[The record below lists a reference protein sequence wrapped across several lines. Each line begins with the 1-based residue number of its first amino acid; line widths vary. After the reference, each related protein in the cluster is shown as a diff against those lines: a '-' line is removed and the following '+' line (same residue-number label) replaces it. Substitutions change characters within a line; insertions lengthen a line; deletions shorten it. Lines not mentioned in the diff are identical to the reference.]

1 MPLFLDVATM
11 VCFAFASGMVFV
23 LHFVEQPAYALL
35 TGLRENIP
43 ESTETK
49 LLLTHTKNVLG
60 QFLAVRVPQIKAGL
74 LMAGT
79 AYSAVLVYTSGNFIS
94 RRGLLV
100 LCGIFFVPIMAKQ
113 ALPAAQ
119 RVAAVSPSATT
130 AELGAALRPLLKT
143 NRIGT
148 LATLSF
154 FLFSMLVSWLD

>member
-1 MPLFLDVATM
+1 VTENLDVASM

-23 LHFVEQPAYALL
+23 LHVVEQPAYALL
-35 TGLRENIP
+35 TGLRESIP

-74 LMAGT
+74 LVAGT
-79 AYSAVLVYTSGNFIS
+79 ACSAVLVYTSGDFNS
-94 RRGLLV
+94 LRGLLV
-100 LCGIFFVPIMAKQ
+100 LCGIFFIPIMAKK

-130 AELGAALRPLLKT
+130 TELGAALRPLLKT
-143 NRIGT
+143 NRIGS
-148 LATLSF
+148 LATVSF